1 MVKVEIAHYIV
12 ADILGNSLGCSAFST
27 LNIRIEANN
36 KTIKLIRALKIKNS
50 IFLVKTL
57 AKIWYVLRYFENT

>member
-12 ADILGNSLGCSAFST
+12 ADILGNSLGCSTFST